1 MISFLS
7 RTIDFFFFFLSLW
20 SYLWLAETSQQPIS
34 QTTWLKVTPH
44 CNHCNHWRWFLRTMW
59 PMSWWRWTCSERDAC
74 SFILPRPSS
83 LWAEETF
90 FLSVYTLFWGLFS
103 SPTLFAA
110 TGQQPTCSWFP
121 FLAEEYT
128 ISFSFWAYGFICGW
142 PRPVSSRSV
151 KQPGWRSSPFV
162 TNVTIMDFLLTARA
176 DQLNSLAEDPPPR
189 HVTDLEVTDSRT
201 KYSNGDSSKSKRVKF
216 FLEVNVE
223 LTVPKYI
230 PGLYSNSNVSSQQLF
245 SINTRN
251 RLCKKSYPHKSCDTQ
266 WTIHKLLA
274 FSLAGSHQ

>member
-1 MISFLS
+1 M
-7 RTIDFFFFFLSLW
+7 
-20 SYLWLAETSQQPIS
+20 
-34 QTTWLKVTPH
+34 
-44 CNHCNHWRWFLRTMW
+44 
-59 PMSWWRWTCSERDAC
+59 
-74 SFILPRPSS
+74 
-83 LWAEETF
+83 
-90 FLSVYTLFWGLFS
+90 
-103 SPTLFAA
+103 
-110 TGQQPTCSWFP
+110 
-121 FLAEEYT
+121 
-128 ISFSFWAYGFICGW
+128 
-142 PRPVSSRSV
+142 
-151 KQPGWRSSPFV
+151 
-162 TNVTIMDFLLTARA
+162 TARA

-266 WTIHKLLA
+266 
-274 FSLAGSHQ
+274 